1 MTFEWDDKKD
11 EANQRKHGL
20 IRLEATAIFASEVL
34 TLEAPGLYG
43 EVRQI
48 SYGQIPAS
56 VVIAAVVHTD
66 RNGVTR
72 LISARIASRKER
84 NLYHAYLARKIG
96 PAGSD
101 PG

>member
-1 MTFEWDDKKD
+1 MKFEWDDKKD
-11 EANQRKHGL
+11 QANQRKHGL
-20 IRLEATAIFASEVL
+20 SFLEATAIFASEIL
-34 TLEAPGLYG
+34 TLEDPRFYG
-43 EVRQI
+43 EVRRI
-48 SYGQIPAS
+48 SYGQIRAS

-72 LISARIASRKER
+72 IISARIASRKER
-84 NLYHAYLARKIG
+84 NLYNAYLARKIG